1 MPVLIPT
8 MSRAR
13 AAKKDVTPR
22 LGELGDSVGTVSE
35 MQGRVKKHQVGASAP
50 GEHVVV
56 ENATIV
62 VSIRPRLSFSLKRA
76 STILQVIK

>member
-50 GEHVVV
+50 RGHVVGG
-56 ENATIV
+56 NATIA
-62 VSIRPRLSFSLKRA
+62 VSTMPRLTL
-76 STILQVIK
+76 V